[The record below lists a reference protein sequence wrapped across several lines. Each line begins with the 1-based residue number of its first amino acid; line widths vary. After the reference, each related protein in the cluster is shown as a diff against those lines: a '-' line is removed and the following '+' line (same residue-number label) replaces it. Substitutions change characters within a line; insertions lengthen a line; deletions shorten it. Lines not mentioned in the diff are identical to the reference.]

1 MQINIQGVGIKL
13 TDALKDYVNDK
24 FKRLERKAELVTSI
38 SVTLTVEKLT
48 QIAKADIAV
57 TGGSLHAEATEESM
71 YPAIDALIDKVD
83 RQLVKY
89 KEKLKQ
95 E

>member
-1 MQINIQGVGIKL
+1 MQITIQGVGTKV
-13 TDALKDYVNDK
+13 TDALNDYVNDK
-24 FKRLERKAELVTSI
+24 FKKLERKGDFITSI
-38 SVTLTVEKLT
+38 SVTLSVDKLEHT
-48 QIAKADIAV
+48 AKADIAV
-57 TGGSLHAEATEESM
+57 TGDKLHAEASSDSM

-83 RQLVKY
+83 RQIVKF